1 MATTKNKRIA
11 VSTTR
16 TKTETENK
24 THNLLPARST
34 LITSRREG
42 ESQTFSVFEG
52 EAGQFFVHVESKGDE
67 RITPVTCTSGADTWR
82 ADATPHE

>member
-1 MATTKNKRIA
+1 
-11 VSTTR
+11 
-16 TKTETENK
+16 
-24 THNLLPARST
+24 LLPARST